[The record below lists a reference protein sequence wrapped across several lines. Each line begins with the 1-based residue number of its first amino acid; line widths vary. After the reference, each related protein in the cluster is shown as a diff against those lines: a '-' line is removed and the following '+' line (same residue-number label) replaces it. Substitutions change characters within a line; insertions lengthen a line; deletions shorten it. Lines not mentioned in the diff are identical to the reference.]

1 MAMRY
6 YAPNPGGGGYPPRST
21 GSHVLRVG
29 DAERDAAAADLSEHY
44 VAGRLSLNELH
55 ERLGAV
61 FDAKTRG
68 QLGRPFADLPA
79 LRQAA
84 RPAPAG
90 GFPPPRGSKQDTAT
104 DRAGRFAALSL
115 LILAMLIWLTTAL
128 LFARHGFYHQ
138 PPMHPARFPMQPPF
152 GG

>member
-6 YAPNPGGGGYPPRST
+6 YALYAGGSGNPPRPP

-44 VAGRLSLNELH
+44 VDGRLTLNELH
-55 ERLGAV
+55 DRLGAV
-61 FDAKTRG
+61 FAAKTRG

-79 LRQAA
+79 LRQPT
-84 RPAPAG
+84 RQAPAG
-90 GFPPPRGSKQDTAT
+90 GFPPPRGGQQGTAA
-104 DRAGRFAALSL
+104 DRAGRFAALAL

-138 PPMHPARFPMQPPF
+138 PMHPRFPMQPPLS
-152 GG
+152 G

>member
-6 YAPNPGGGGYPPRST
+6 YAPYPGGGGNQPRPL

-29 DAERDAAAADLSEHY
+29 DADRDAAAADLSEHY
-44 VAGRLSLNELH
+44 VAGRLTLTELH

-61 FDAKTRG
+61 FAARTRG

-79 LRQAA
+79 LPQPV
-84 RPAPAG
+84 RPAMRDAG
-90 GFPPPRGSKQDTAT
+90 GFPPPRGPRQDTAT

-115 LILAMLIWLTTAL
+115 LILAMLLWLCTAL

-138 PPMHPARFPMQPPF
+138 PMHQHLPMRPPF
-152 GG
+152 SG

>member
-6 YAPNPGGGGYPPRST
+6 YAPYPGGGNPPRPL

-29 DAERDAAAADLSEHY
+29 DADRDAAAADLSEHY
-44 VAGRLSLNELH
+44 VAGRLTLFELH

-61 FDAKTRG
+61 FAAKTRG

-79 LRQAA
+79 LPQ
-84 RPAPAG
+84 PAGPPRRDLG
-90 GFPPPRGSKQDTAT
+90 GFPPPRGPRQETAT

-128 LFARHGFYHQ
+128 LFARYGYHQ
-138 PPMHPARFPMQPPF
+138 QMHQHFPPMQAPF
-152 GG
+152 NG

>member
-6 YAPNPGGGGYPPRST
+6 YAPYPGNGGNPSRPL

-44 VAGRLSLNELH
+44 IAGRLTLSELH
-55 ERLGAV
+55 ERLSAV
-61 FDAKTRG
+61 FAAKTRG
-68 QLGRPFADLPA
+68 QLGRPFVDLPT
-79 LRQAA
+79 LRQPP

-90 GFPPPRGSKQDTAT
+90 GFPPPRGPRQDTAA

-138 PPMHPARFPMQPPF
+138 QMHPTRFPIQPPI